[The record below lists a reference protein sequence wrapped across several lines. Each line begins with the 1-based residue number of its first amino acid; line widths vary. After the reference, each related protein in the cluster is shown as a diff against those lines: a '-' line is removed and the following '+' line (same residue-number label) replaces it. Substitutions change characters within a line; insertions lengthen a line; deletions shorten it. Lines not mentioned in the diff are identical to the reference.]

1 MKAIIRNWNR
11 LAIMLG
17 TATAVVVMGCSGD
30 NSGLASRYRVSGTV
44 NYKGS
49 PLPKGSITFEPTNP
63 PMPVGRI
70 ASGTIENGSYTLT
83 TSEPNDGALPGDYK
97 VIIISSGVDMT
108 DLAKKSG
115 GLVHQGDADFQKV
128 VQNAKA
134 LVPAKYSKGESTPL
148 KATVKAQSNTWNFDL
163 TDD

>member
-1 MKAIIRNWNR
+1 
-11 LAIMLG
+11 
-17 TATAVVVMGCSGD
+17 
-30 NSGLASRYRVSGTV
+30 
-44 NYKGS
+44 
-49 PLPKGSITFEPTNP
+49 
-63 PMPVGRI
+63 MPVGRI